1 MLCRLENGTVQILT
15 RNGHDWTDRMPRLRD
30 VLAKLPVDNAWID
43 GEAVVLDSAGVPNFN
58 ALQNAF
64 DRRSTSEII
73 LFLFDLLYINGTDIR
88 EEPLRTRRD
97 LLRALMNEANTDL
110 LRFSDDFAQDPASL
124 VAATRKMKLE
134 GIIGK
139 RADAPYRSGRSTDWI
154 KLKCLL
160 RQEFVVGGFTRT
172 AGAKSEIRSLM
183 VGVYERDGSLRFAG
197 TVKPELWPRQLAELA
212 KRAEALVQNKP
223 PFYNPPSRERS
234 RDFAWLQPEMVVEV
248 SFLEWTPAGR
258 IRQPVFHGMR
268 ADKPAS
274 AVTEET
280 AVDVVKPT
288 KKMGKVALRTESA
301 GSSGVVAG
309 VKISNA
315 DRIID
320 PSTGLRKADLVRYYD
335 EIAEYALP
343 YLQDR
348 PVSLVRAPSGISG
361 ELFFQ
366 KHEERSKIPGITKL
380 SPDLHPSHPPL
391 LC

>member
-172 AGAKSEIRSLM
+172 AGAKSEIRSIIRTLTRPKHKLLISHWYVCEGGM
-183 VGVYERDGSLRFAG
+183 VTGY
-197 TVKPELWPRQLAELA
+197 RQ
-212 KRAEALVQNKP
+212 
-223 PFYNPPSRERS
+223 
-234 RDFAWLQPEMVVEV
+234 
-248 SFLEWTPAGR
+248 G
-258 IRQPVFHGMR
+258 
-268 ADKPAS
+268 
-274 AVTEET
+274 
-280 AVDVVKPT
+280 
-288 KKMGKVALRTESA
+288 
-301 GSSGVVAG
+301 
-309 VKISNA
+309 
-315 DRIID
+315 
-320 PSTGLRKADLVRYYD
+320 
-335 EIAEYALP
+335 
-343 YLQDR
+343 
-348 PVSLVRAPSGISG
+348 
-361 ELFFQ
+361 
-366 KHEERSKIPGITKL
+366 
-380 SPDLHPSHPPL
+380 
-391 LC
+391 

>member
-1 MLCRLENGTVQILT
+1 
-15 RNGHDWTDRMPRLRD
+15 
-30 VLAKLPVDNAWID
+30 
-43 GEAVVLDSAGVPNFN
+43 
-58 ALQNAF
+58 
-64 DRRSTSEII
+64 
-73 LFLFDLLYINGTDIR
+73 
-88 EEPLRTRRD
+88 
-97 LLRALMNEANTDL
+97 
-110 LRFSDDFAQDPASL
+110 
-124 VAATRKMKLE
+124 
-134 GIIGK
+134 
-139 RADAPYRSGRSTDWI
+139 
-154 KLKCLL
+154 
-160 RQEFVVGGFTRT
+160 
-172 AGAKSEIRSLM
+172 
-183 VGVYERDGSLRFAG
+183 
-197 TVKPELWPRQLAELA
+197 
-212 KRAEALVQNKP
+212 
-223 PFYNPPSRERS
+223 
-234 RDFAWLQPEMVVEV
+234 MVVEV
-248 SFLEWTPAGR
+248 SFLEWTPAGQ
-258 IRQPVFHGMR
+258 IRHPVFHGMR

-280 AVDVVKPT
+280 AVDVAKPM
-288 KKMGKVALRTESA
+288 KKTGKVALQAESA
-301 GSSGVVAG
+301 RSSGVVAG